1 MVTMVLIGSGALMLT
16 MFLMRRTASGSRRD
30 RGDGIRWRGIDWS
43 QANKENADEADE
55 DHFKKSQD

>member
-1 MVTMVLIGSGALMLT
+1 MITWVLIASAGLMLT
-16 MFLMRRTASGSRRD
+16 MYLMRTSASRARRD

-43 QANKENADEADE
+43 KSEKADE